1 LALRKAPARVTL
13 VDRNNYHLFTPLLY
27 QLATGSLSEGDIT
40 APLRP
45 LFRDDKNFTTLMAE
59 VTDVDLDKRRLI
71 LADGE
76 LPYDTLVLAPGSG
89 PSYFG
94 HDEWSAFAPP
104 LKTVED
110 ALDIRRRW
118 LQAFE
123 KAERE
128 PDRDERCKW
137 LSFVIVGAGPTG
149 IELAGALGEIAKDT
163 LKGDFRLIR
172 PEEAAIW
179 VIDALPRILPA
190 FPEELARSA
199 ERDLSA
205 LGVRTLT
212 RATVVDVQ
220 PESVTVEI
228 GGNRRH
234 IAARTIIWAAGVKPS
249 PIARSLERA
258 GAKMEHGRVVVNR
271 DCSLPGHPEVF
282 VIGDLAHF
290 SHGLKKPLPGL
301 AAVAMQQGMYVG
313 RYIKAR
319 LEKKRAPRRFKYY
332 DKGELAVIGRGKAVG
347 EVRQKMVKGTP
358 AWFAWV
364 FVHLAYMV
372 GFQNRLLVMIQWA
385 FYYATFNRRARI
397 ITGGGGVAAQRAPE
411 ELVEPP
417 RAA

>member
-1 LALRKAPARVTL
+1 
-13 VDRNNYHLFTPLLY
+13 
-27 QLATGSLSEGDIT
+27 
-40 APLRP
+40 
-45 LFRDDKNFTTLMAE
+45 
-59 VTDVDLDKRRLI
+59 
-71 LADGE
+71 
-76 LPYDTLVLAPGSG
+76 
-89 PSYFG
+89 
-94 HDEWSAFAPP
+94 
-104 LKTVED
+104 
-110 ALDIRRRW
+110 
-118 LQAFE
+118 
-123 KAERE
+123 
-128 PDRDERCKW
+128 
-137 LSFVIVGAGPTG
+137 
-149 IELAGALGEIAKDT
+149 
-163 LKGDFRLIR
+163 
-172 PEEAAIW
+172 
-179 VIDALPRILPA
+179 
-190 FPEELARSA
+190 
-199 ERDLSA
+199 
-205 LGVRTLT
+205 
-212 RATVVDVQ
+212 
-220 PESVTVEI
+220 
-228 GGNRRH
+228 
-234 IAARTIIWAAGVKPS
+234 
-249 PIARSLERA
+249 
-258 GAKMEHGRVVVNR
+258 MEHGRVVVNR

-397 ITGGGGVAAQRAPE
+397 ITGGGGVVAQRAPE